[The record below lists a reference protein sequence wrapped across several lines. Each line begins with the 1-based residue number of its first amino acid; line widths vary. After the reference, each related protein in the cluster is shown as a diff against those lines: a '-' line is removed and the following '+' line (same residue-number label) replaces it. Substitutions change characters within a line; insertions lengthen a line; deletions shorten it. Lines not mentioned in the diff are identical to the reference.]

1 MELRKACLQMIK
13 AYPGGWEG
21 MAGSMGMSRSA
32 LENRV
37 YERKGQALLVE
48 HVIQMQHFSGTT
60 HFAEEVARDAG
71 GFFMKMPD
79 LGDVDRED
87 LLTKFNELYAEL
99 GDLSKK
105 FKDSIADDEID
116 HGERDEL
123 SRSGTNIH
131 RALEEMLALTFQIYC
146 RQGNKD

>member
-1 MELRKACLQMIK
+1 VELRKACLQMIK

-60 HFAEEVARDAG
+60 LFAEEVARDAG
-71 GFFMKMPD
+71 GFFMKMPELD
-79 LGDVDRED
+79 NIDRQD
-87 LLTKFNELYAEL
+87 LLTKFNDLYSEL

-105 FKDSIADDEID
+105 FKASISDDEID
-116 HGERDEL
+116 HIERDDL
-123 SRSGTNIH
+123 QKAGTNIH

-146 RQGNKD
+146 RPDQKD